1 MGRGPGIIRGH
12 GVASR
17 ATGAGLATPVGI
29 HPCPGRG
36 KGARLG
42 SDQAQPTLVQW
53 WVYRLDGLYG
63 RWIGS
68 SGTTISM
75 GSGRTAALHGFG
87 IGDGRSSAHTTCP
100 VGLAA
105 AGSNWPAVSRKP
117 ECAFVNE
124 DAGIRVLTRAG
135 PIACIA
141 TDVKGRLSCAVPKQT
156 LQSGAG
162 PMTGGAETYICPGA
176 TMNCREPIV
185 PKRSGQSPGRLGGLF
200 HRCISPHEQERASSR
215 RPCR

>member
-29 HPCPGRG
+29 HPCLSRG

-87 IGDGRSSAHTTCP
+87 IGDGRSSAHITCP

-105 AGSNWPAVSRKP
+105 AGSNWPTVSRKP

-135 PIACIA
+135 PIACI
-141 TDVKGRLSCAVPKQT
+141 GRVGSAILRGSEANP
-156 LQSGAG
+156 
-162 PMTGGAETYICPGA
+162 PIRGGADD
-176 TMNCREPIV
+176 
-185 PKRSGQSPGRLGGLF
+185 GRCGDL
-200 HRCISPHEQERASSR
+200 HMPRCYNELSRAHCAQAVGTESWTSR
-215 RPCR
+215 RFVPSLHFPA